1 MFFLL
6 MWPGKSL
13 EFSAE
18 FGGKVKGTGTLC
30 GFNDSSGFTFDIQVN
45 QHLRPDFLIP
55 TCASGLKTRI
65 SKTNPSGFWS
75 CGHLQTCM
83 WFLMTICGHLRWMIR
98 PMCELKR
105 WVFNDIESEGLPVF
119 EQELSDLQAGVV
131 VDSQFTGSMQQKA
144 TQENSLGLQYI
155 FVASNLDVLVPCC

>member
-105 WVFNDIESEGLPVF
+105 WVFNDIESEAY
-119 EQELSDLQAGVV
+119 QSLSRSYQTYRQVSLLTVS
-131 VDSQFTGSMQQKA
+131 SQG
-144 TQENSLGLQYI
+144 
-155 FVASNLDVLVPCC
+155 PCNKKQLKKIH